1 LLTTRLL
8 LTLFFCKSGH
18 SGMILND
25 KLKLL
30 LQTMMK
36 KSLIV
41 ILTLIQLSVAAQT
54 RITFDTPRLPV
65 PMTRVIWHDN
75 IDKEQKRTDKLD
87 GKIDQ
92 FVKLSVNDDLNI
104 QITDVVLRKTD
115 EMQDN
120 IERMT
125 AGNNLKIGYLRSL
138 RELLQTIAAEAKTKK
153 EMQPYIPQLFNSYVE
168 CMEKINRGE
177 SIVPVFEKLPYQA
190 GEVLASLF
198 KQEKN
203 SSAIKKIVF
212 LKKAAV
218 NPSFIVQ
225 DIAAFENEPFADSL
239 ISIAAVKVP
248 LDVYTYSQATK
259 TVAAKVIRRN
269 TDPKVKTIV
278 KLSEILNG
286 TLFLPFLDELLS
298 NRITID
304 EIKAVAENELQYYK
318 LLVKTQTKYFDRI
331 SGGDTPLLA
340 KELTTML
347 QRKATDAFV
356 NVMNELHD
364 SQDPVRMRVSDP
376 LNSQEIYYLL
386 VTTEEVIYT
395 STYTKLYDRMMTRF
409 SGRRGDSLL
418 MSVHFDRFK
427 KFIKMAANYNRLDD
441 FLKSMPELRSNQLM
455 YAFVNNLEK
464 TNSLEDAVDV
474 ADSYGSIT
482 NAPLLS
488 FLKEQVKINLEK
500 TQKNQD
506 RRGEVIYNILL
517 TLFRS
522 AADTSMNLSALLGIP
537 PVYKV
542 DFNTIADSSGAVVQH
557 VFFYG
562 DEDGIT
568 SYKNF
573 MGLFNGK
580 SEWRVA
586 TGKEWV
592 TITSTKG
599 KPYTIYAN
607 LPLDYKQD
615 LDALAQ
621 QHLIE
626 YLTKNKINPTF
637 VVHRG
642 HSYHLKYTI
651 QQMMPSSRIVM
662 LGSCG
667 GYQNLAKILNVNE
680 DAHIISTK
688 QVGSYSV
695 NEPILRALNETIRNG
710 NSIEWIP
717 IWQQIATSVKNDP
730 KASELLKDYVPPHK
744 NLGAI
749 FIKAYRKATGEF

>member
-1 LLTTRLL
+1 MRGYILLL
-8 LTLFFCKSGH
+8 LTVS
-18 SGMILND
+18 
-25 KLKLL
+25 
-30 LQTMMK
+30 Q
-36 KSLIV
+36 
-41 ILTLIQLSVAAQT
+41 LTVLAQT
-54 RITFDTPRLPV
+54 RISFDTPRVPV

-75 IDKEQKRTDKLD
+75 VDKEQKRTDKLD

-92 FVKLSVNDDLNI
+92 FVKLSANDDLNI

-115 EMQDN
+115 EMQEN
-120 IERMT
+120 IERMI
-125 AGNNLKIGYLRSL
+125 GNNNVKIGYLRSL
-138 RELLQTIAAEAKTKK
+138 RELLQTIAVEGKTKK
-153 EMQPYIPQLFNSYVE
+153 ELHAYIPQLFNSYIE
-168 CMEKINRGE
+168 CMEKTNRGE
-177 SIVPVFEKLPYQA
+177 TLVPVFQKLPYQA
-190 GEVLASLF
+190 GEVLAALF
-198 KQEKN
+198 KQDKN
-203 SSAIKKIVF
+203 ISDIKKIVF
-212 LKKAAV
+212 LKKAAA
-218 NPSFIVQ
+218 NPSFIIQ
-225 DIAAFENEPFADSL
+225 DIASFESEPFADSL

-248 LDVYTYSQATK
+248 LEVYTYSQATK
-259 TVAAKVIRRN
+259 TAAARVIRRN

-286 TLFLPFLDELLS
+286 TLFLPFLDELL
-298 NRITID
+298 NNKITID
-304 EIKAVAENELQYYK
+304 EIRAVAENELQYYK
-318 LLVKTQTKYFDRI
+318 LLVKTQTKYFERI

-340 KELTTML
+340 KELSAML

-409 SGRRGDSLL
+409 PGRKGDSLM
-418 MSVHFDRFK
+418 MSVHFDKFK

-441 FLKSMPELRSNQLM
+441 FLKSMSEDRSAKLM

-482 NAPLLS
+482 DVVLQN
-488 FLKEQVKINLEK
+488 FLKQQVQLNVE
-500 TQKNQD
+500 KNQRNQN
-506 RRGEVIYNILL
+506 RRGEVIYNILF
-517 TLFRS
+517 TLFKS
-522 AADTSMNLSALLGIP
+522 ASDTTMNLSAILGIP

-542 DFNTIADSSGAVVQH
+542 DYNSIADSTGAVVQH

-562 DEDGIT
+562 DEDGKT
-568 SYKNF
+568 SFSNF
-573 MGLFNGK
+573 MGMFRGK
-580 SEWRVA
+580 PDWKVTE
-586 TGKEWV
+586 GKEWV
-592 TITSTKG
+592 TISNTKG

-607 LPLDYKQD
+607 QPLDYKQD
-615 LDALAQ
+615 LDAQAQ
-621 QHLIE
+621 EHLIE
-626 YLTKNKINPTF
+626 YLTKNKISPTF

-695 NEPILRALNETIRNG
+695 NEPILRALNEAIRNG
-710 NSIEWIP
+710 KNIEWIP
-717 IWQQIATSVKNDP
+717 VWQQIQASVKGDA

-749 FIKAYRKATGEF
+749 FIKAYRKATGEM